1 MHFEHVLSAL
11 RARTDG
17 TPRTESA
24 LCGSENFLDA
34 RIIVGNDVRRCV
46 VCVEQWCT
54 SGLVSLTLMTP
65 SVMPQ
70 PGSLEG
76 ATSASLRT
84 THPCPGPVLWRAT
97 ARTPQPADTTHTGVL
112 HKLEKQAG
120 QTVVVFI
127 PLLGVHGLASR
138 TAPRCRR
145 APSRPCSTGATA
157 ASTTS

>member
-1 MHFEHVLSAL
+1 MCGTMVYEWLGVAYTHDTL
-11 RARTDG
+11 RHAATRLARGRD
-17 TPRTESA
+17 E
-24 LCGSENFLDA
+24 C
-34 RIIVGNDVRRCV
+34 
-46 VCVEQWCT
+46 Q
-54 SGLVSLTLMTP
+54 
-65 SVMPQ
+65 
-70 PGSLEG
+70 LEDN
-76 ATSASLRT
+76 
-84 THPCPGPVLWRAT
+84 PPVLWRAT